1 MAPRRSVAMALN
13 SVVTSNAKKYLE
25 TMLRELNF
33 TLDDWAIFR
42 ELTGQSGGLEDE
54 LWTAV
59 DAASDDELA
68 ICGEGGQWLRDSYR
82 PWHGYLALL
91 VCLFGS
97 VANLFNIAVLTRKE
111 MRSPTNVILT
121 GLAVADL
128 MVMIEYMPFAYRH
141 HIRAI
146 KDTFT
151 YPDTLYILF
160 HAHFAQV
167 FHTISIWMTV
177 MLAVWRYLSIVH
189 MHTASRCCSMRNSI
203 CCIVAAYVVS
213 PIICIPTYLT
223 FSLRGQRTAS
233 GQVLYRI
240 DVSQL
245 GRARGGMLSR
255 VNFWLF
261 AVVIKLV
268 PCLALTYFSVRLIG
282 VLLETK
288 RRKRRLLSGCQT
300 VGDDHPLARGSR
312 QADRTTWMLVTVLLL
327 FLITEFPQGVLAL
340 LSGILQDR
348 FFRSCYLHVSELLDM
363 LALINSAV
371 NFLLYCLMN
380 KQFRVEFRALVALP
394 ARPCQRSRTHTVT
407 KLRQAC
413 VTDTT
418 CV

>member
-1 MAPRRSVAMALN
+1 MALN
-13 SVVTSNAKKYLE
+13 SVVTSNAKRYLE
-25 TMLRELNF
+25 TMLRDLNF
-33 TLDDWAIFR
+33 TLDDWAIYR
-42 ELTGQSGGLEDE
+42 ELTGQSGELGGLSDQLWAVDTGDEDE
-54 LWTAV
+54 R
-59 DAASDDELA
+59 A
-68 ICGEGGQWLRDSYR
+68 ICGERGQWLRDSYR
-82 PWHGYLALL
+82 PWHGYLALF

-128 MVMIEYMPFAYRH
+128 MVMVEYIPFAYRR
-141 HIRAI
+141 HISTI
-146 KDTFT
+146 KDTFS

-177 MLAVWRYLSIVH
+177 MLAVWRFLSIVH

-203 CCIVAAYVVS
+203 CCIVATYVLT
-213 PIICIPTYLT
+213 PIICIPSYFT
-223 FSLRGQRTAS
+223 FSLRGHPTPS

-240 DVSQL
+240 DISSL
-245 GRARGGMLSR
+245 GRAHGGLLSR

-261 AVVIKLV
+261 AVAIKLV

-288 RRKRRLLSGCQT
+288 RRKQRLLSGCQPA
-300 VGDDHPLARGSR
+300 GEHHPLARGSR

-327 FLITEFPQGVLAL
+327 FLITEFPQGILAL

-348 FFRSCYLHVSELLDM
+348 FFRSCYLHVGELLDM

-380 KQFRVEFRALVALP
+380 KQFRVEFRALMSLP
-394 ARPCQRSRTHTVT
+394 ARPCRRRRTHTVN